1 MDIRKHVDEAAW
13 TAAGVP
19 AGLPRFVVLRLDEL
33 AHPETH
39 EEQRPRVTNVR
50 ILVQELRAVAAFA
63 QTRESARHQVSDLWD
78 ELMRAVDRD
87 RNCTIALPARNHPQ
101 LVMIERAIR
110 QPDFADAALT
120 AGLLDLSLRSSYLTL
135 VREAFLAAIRAWRD
149 AGSPAR
155 WKKHPIAGLLE
166 VWVTELLA
174 LGHSYEFLQSQALP
188 RLMDPAAGEWS
199 DRIAGL
205 LNSLPL
211 PEVEHRVSLV
221 VRGLPSGTGAE
232 ARAGSMVLRDVRALS
247 SPSDLGEAGHLLS
260 PSPSEFVAEVT
271 TRARDPW
278 AAEVQARAEAEQ
290 ALSFL
295 QFARASKRHD
305 VGTASAVLSNGAW
318 TKVER
323 LTSTAFSHRP
333 DQRAALDWWKVAARI
348 VVEDGTEARGLAS
361 ALRHHRL
368 SCTASSVESSLL
380 NLWIAFEALFP
391 EADTSI
397 IRRVADPASKMIAG
411 AFLWNSLRSTLVD
424 VAKRGDVDQLRAAR
438 AAIPVIRAQRPKQ
451 ALRIE
456 PEELFN
462 VLCAPGEDQM
472 NALLDAVSGNE
483 LLVHRLFE
491 QWQDCRTPK
500 SLGKRIER
508 HQRTVAWQLRRIYR
522 VRNIIAHDG
531 KTPPMTAELVRHAQ
545 HYLSTVV
552 MQLIHDLGYH
562 HGLTLSGA
570 VRQRTAGYDHVVAAL
585 LADTPLSFRALT
597 EPWSWTDGRD
607 SQPAWTAPA
616 PPPSAQSA
624 DAAQPTEAAPAPM
637 AKKVI
642 RRRPVGTPGD
652 GQTPPPK
659 SST

>member
-1 MDIRKHVDEAAW
+1 MDIRKHVDEAVW
-13 TAAGVP
+13 TAAGVL

-50 ILVQELRAVAAFA
+50 ILVQELQAVAAFA

-78 ELMRAVDRD
+78 ELMRAVDRE
-87 RNCTIALPARNHPQ
+87 RNCTIALPARDHPQ
-101 LVMIERAIR
+101 LVMLDRAIR
-110 QPDFADAALT
+110 QPDFADAALI
-120 AGLLDLSLRSSYLTL
+120 AGLWDLSLRSTYLTR
-135 VREAFLAAIRAWRD
+135 VRDAFLAAIRAWRD
-149 AGSPAR
+149 AGSPLQ
-155 WKKHPIAGLLE
+155 WTKHPLAGLLE
-166 VWVTELLA
+166 VWVTELLS
-174 LGHSYEFLQSQALP
+174 LGHSYEFLQSHALS
-188 RLMDPAAGEWS
+188 RLLDSSAGDWA
-199 DRIAGL
+199 DRLTGL
-205 LNSLPL
+205 VTSLPL
-211 PEVEHRVSLV
+211 PEAEHRVSLV
-221 VRGLPSGTGAE
+221 VRGLPSGTGAD
-232 ARAGSMVLRDVRALS
+232 AHAGSMVLRDVRALR
-247 SPSDLGEAGHLLS
+247 SPDDLGEAGRLLS

-290 ALSFL
+290 ALSFV

-305 VGTASAVLSNGAW
+305 VGTTSAVVSNGTW

-323 LTSTAFSHRP
+323 QTSTAFAHRP
-333 DQRAALDWWKVAARI
+333 DQKAALDWWKVAARI

-368 SCTASSVESSLL
+368 SCTASSTESSLL

-424 VAKRGDVDQLRAAR
+424 MAKRGDPGQLRATR
-438 AAIPVIRAQRPKQ
+438 AAIPVIRPQRPKQ
-451 ALRIE
+451 ALRID
-456 PEELFN
+456 PEELLS
-462 VLCAPGEDQM
+462 VLCAPEEDQM
-472 NALLDAVSGNE
+472 KALLDAVSGNE
-483 LLVHRLFE
+483 LLVHRLFDL
-491 QWQDCRTPK
+491 WQDCRKPK

-552 MQLIHDLGYH
+552 MQLIHDLGH
-562 HGLTLSGA
+562 HNGLTLSGA

-585 LADTPLSFRALT
+585 LADKPLSYRALT
-597 EPWSWTDGRD
+597 EPWSWTDGLD
-607 SQPAWTAPA
+607 SAPVWAVVAPTATAPTGGAPHRSAPASMPA
-616 PPPSAQSA
+616 PPTPTG
-624 DAAQPTEAAPAPM
+624 AALHPTGSPPRP
-637 AKKVI
+637 
-642 RRRPVGTPGD
+642 RRT
-652 GQTPPPK
+652 
-659 SST
+659 

>member
-1 MDIRKHVDEAAW
+1 MHVDGAAW

-50 ILVQELRAVAAFA
+50 ILVQELQAVAAFA
-63 QTRESARHQVSDLWD
+63 QTRESARHQVRDLWE
-78 ELMRAVDRD
+78 ELMRAVDRE
-87 RNCTIALPARNHPQ
+87 RECKIALPARDHPQ
-101 LVMIERAIR
+101 LVMIERAIK

-120 AGLLDLSLRSSYLTL
+120 AGLLDLSLRSTYLKR
-135 VREAFLAAIRAWRD
+135 VREAFLDEIRSWKD

-174 LGHSYEFLQSQALP
+174 LGHSYEFLRSQALSQ
-188 RLMDPAAGEWS
+188 LMDPAAGEWA
-199 DRIAGL
+199 DRIEGL

-211 PEVEHRVSLV
+211 PEAEHRVSFV
-221 VRGLPSGTGAE
+221 VRGLPRETGGAE

-247 SPSDLGEAGHLLS
+247 SPSVLGEAGRLLS
-260 PSPSEFVAEVT
+260 PSSSEFVAEVT
-271 TRARDPW
+271 TLARDPW
-278 AAEVQARAEAEQ
+278 AAEVQARADAEQ

-295 QFARASKRHD
+295 QFARAAKSHD
-305 VGTASAVLSNGAW
+305 IGTASAVVSNGAW

-323 LTSTAFSHRP
+323 HTSTAFSHRP
-333 DQRAALDWWKVAARI
+333 DQKAALAWWKVAARI

-391 EADTSI
+391 ETDTSI

-411 AFLWNSLRSTLVD
+411 AFLRNSLRSTLVEM
-424 VAKRGDVDQLRAAR
+424 AKRCDADQRQAAR
-438 AAIPVIRAQRPKQ
+438 AAIPFIWAPRLKKP
-451 ALRIE
+451 LRIE
-456 PEELFN
+456 PEELLS
-462 VLCAPGEDQM
+462 VLCAAGEDQM
-472 NALLDAVSGNE
+472 KALLDAVCGNE
-483 LLVHRLFE
+483 LLVHRLYE
-491 QWQDCRTPK
+491 QWRDCRTPK
-500 SLGKRIER
+500 SLGERIER

-531 KTPPMTAELVRHAQ
+531 KTPLMTAELVRHAQ

-552 MQLIHDLGYH
+552 MQLIHDLGHH

-570 VRQRTAGYDHVVAAL
+570 VRQRTAGYDHVVSAL
-585 LADTPLSFRALT
+585 RTNTPLSFSALT

-607 SQPAWTAPA
+607 SQPAWSE
-616 PPPSAQSA
+616 PS
-624 DAAQPTEAAPAPM
+624 
-637 AKKVI
+637 
-642 RRRPVGTPGD
+642 
-652 GQTPPPK
+652 
-659 SST
+659 